1 MRAYRYTLT
10 ALPTFN
16 YLNGV
21 KQKAFSVWRSAKCD
35 MSYDKFEILKS
46 TAVPLPIE
54 NVDTDQI
61 IPARFLKATE
71 RKGFGDNLFRDWRY
85 NNDGSPKE
93 DFVLN
98 NPIYSGKILVGG
110 KNFGSGS
117 SREHA
122 AWAVYDYGFRCVI
135 SSFFADIFK
144 NNCLNIGVLPA
155 QVSAAFL
162 DKIFKA
168 IEADPNAEFEVNLPE
183 QTVTILATGE
193 KESFEINIYKK
204 GNMLNGFDD
213 IDYLQNMQED
223 IEAFAEKMPL

>member
-1 MRAYRYTLT
+1 MA
-10 ALPTFN
+10 
-16 YLNGV
+16 
-21 KQKAFSVWRSAKCD
+21 
-35 MSYDKFEILKS
+35 YDKFNVLTS

-85 NNDGSPKE
+85 NQDDSPKE

-98 NPIYSGKILVGG
+98 NPKYSGKILVGG

-122 AWAVYDYGFRCVI
+122 AWAVYDYGFRCVV

-144 NNCLNIGVLPA
+144 NNCLNIGVLPV
-155 QVSAAFL
+155 QVSPAFL
-162 DKIFKA
+162 ADIYTA
-168 IEADPNAEFEVNLPE
+168 IEEDASTELVVDLPA
-183 QTVTILATGE
+183 QTITISSTGAS
-193 KESFEINIYKK
+193 ESFDINTYKK
-204 GNMLNGFDD
+204 GNMTNGFDD
-213 IDYLQNMQED
+213 IDYLLNIKD
-223 IEAFAEKMPL
+223 SIRDFAANTPL